1 MRCSVGAYL
10 LICLLPLAAWG
21 QRTRP
26 VSTDESVTAS
36 DALIRVQEL
45 SDAGNDSEA
54 VRVLQL
60 LLEQEGDRLLP
71 DSKDE
76 EVFVPVRR
84 VVHRLL
90 LSRRELLEKYRAEE
104 SARASQLLALGEFA
118 QVERTRL
125 LTPAG
130 FEAALRLAQ
139 TDLENARF
147 EAARLTLEQ
156 LETHPERRVERQAAD
171 AAELALE
178 VASFLPRE
186 AVRAWA
192 ARWREDAGLPPK
204 AATPAPI
211 PAVVQDAARSVLD
224 PQPRISTDQPPRA
237 PLQEVNADSRA
248 SGGRDDQDG
257 RVAWVFPTVVG
268 DRVLVNDGERLGA
281 WDSTTLA
288 PLWRSDLAPAGA
300 LRQAPEQMF
309 ALTGLQGWSEDA
321 ATVSVGSGVAV
332 APMGNP
338 ESGQRRGDRRVQA
351 RDVATGRLLWMVDP
365 GELGQE
371 LDEAVVRGP
380 ALIEGDTVVLSVRK
394 ASAIRRTSVLFLVGL
409 DLHTGRERWTRLVGS
424 VGTNP
429 WGRAQVRPD
438 GGVVHQG
445 VVYRGDDMG
454 VLGAYE
460 VATGRPVWVRV
471 TRAARGFD
479 MNAMRSI
486 AGIPP
491 YEMQVPVVAG
501 DSIYFVEPGRERV
514 IELSLADGVI
524 RAARDCSAMGD
535 PRYLLAC
542 GPRLLA
548 VAPGRL
554 FSVDR
559 ASFAEGSI
567 VPLGPAISGGG
578 IRGRV
583 LVCDD
588 RVVVPV
594 SNELI
599 VLSPDGAGEVR
610 LPVPRSGNIVLATS
624 EVSGGEAHL
633 LINDTRTLSSLV
645 PWEHAERLL
654 DRRVAQSPRDPRPL
668 LTYVELLHRSGHAAR
683 VPELTDAALRV
694 LNGPAIVPDR
704 DALRERL
711 FMLLLAMARSSHDP
725 SAAGPAPII
734 TDANLLDAIIARLPA
749 CAQSPDQIAAHALEE
764 AWLRDLQGRFTQAA
778 ESLQR
783 VLLDD
788 SLAEVL
794 PTGGLRRPAG
804 QLAEDALADLLRKAG
819 PDPYAA
825 FDEEAL
831 GLADARRDS
840 ADPLVHEQ
848 IARRYP
854 VAAVAPELWKRAA
867 AAHAKAGDRV
877 KARIAA
883 GRGLTA
889 AELSVA
895 IGRADQVPVL
905 GELAATLA
913 ELATGQE
920 EQGSLFRTLRRL
932 ADEHPTLTIRGPSGS
947 VPVRDAASAAARS
960 LTERGPLPVMGSGA
974 TSGGQVLEGW
984 QPLHPMLRTGPGT
997 STDSVMMY
1005 EERTQTAALW
1015 AAALG
1020 DGRLEPVWTRRAH
1033 GAPTPLKVGV
1043 DVAYLF
1049 WPSARGGTIEA
1060 VGLDG
1065 RTKWTTP
1072 EFLSL
1077 FDSPP
1082 VYDPNDR
1089 IPTPLEG
1096 HVRPESI
1103 VVSIDADEIVLVQR
1117 TGFAAAISLDDGRA
1131 LWKKPLDLQ
1140 RVYDV
1145 SHVGGVV
1152 VVSGAVRASD
1162 GQLSAGV
1169 LTFDS
1174 RTGEPLA
1181 RLPASVLGDH
1191 PRWIRPGPGGDG
1203 IVASAEGVARFDP
1216 RTGNVKW
1223 STRSEALRASTDGWV
1238 VGGSLIVLDSELR
1251 LWQVSLEGGA
1261 VSPAPLESRAKMS
1274 LPVAGI
1280 AWEDRLVL
1288 STTQGALVVDAAGR
1302 VVGADS
1308 LDSSQL
1314 EPPLV
1319 AKDVLVTIESPE
1331 SDLGIAETAPYRM
1344 FMLEAA
1350 TGRVLTTHTL
1360 ALFEPPTS
1368 VVLLDGKV
1376 LVGQG
1381 VATLVLDCPT
1391 SAR

>member
-1 MRCSVGAYL
+1 MRWSVGACL
-10 LICLLPLAAWG
+10 LLFVLPLAAWG
-21 QRTRP
+21 QRSRP
-26 VSTDESVTAS
+26 VSTDESVIAS

-45 SDAGNDSEA
+45 SDAGNEAEA

-60 LLEQEGDRLLP
+60 LLDSEGDRLLP
-71 DSKDE
+71 EAKDQD
-76 EVFVPVRR
+76 VFVPVRR

-90 LSRRELLEKYRAEE
+90 LSRKELIEKYRAAE
-104 SARASQLLALGEFA
+104 SARAAQLLALGEYA
-118 QVERTRL
+118 EVERTRL

-139 TDLENARF
+139 SDLENARF

-156 LETHPERRVERQAAD
+156 LEAHPERQGGRAAAD
-171 AAELALE
+171 AAGLALE

-192 ARWREDAGLPPK
+192 ARWRQDAGLPPRE
-204 AATPAPI
+204 AAAAPVPAI
-211 PAVVQDAARSVLD
+211 VQNAARSVLSE
-224 PQPRISTDQPPRA
+224 QPRISTEQPPRA
-237 PLQEVNADSRA
+237 PLQEITADSRA

-288 PLWRSDLAPAGA
+288 PLWRSDVVAGSV
-300 LRQAPEQMF
+300 RPAPEQMF

-321 ATVSVGSGVAV
+321 ATVAVGSGVAV

-338 ESGQRRGDRRVQA
+338 EGGQRRGDRRVQA
-351 RDVATGRLLWMVDP
+351 REVATGRLLWMVDP
-365 GELGQE
+365 SELGQS

-429 WGRAQVRPD
+429 WGRSQVRPD

-491 YEMQVPVVAG
+491 YEMQVPVIAA
-501 DSIYFVEPGRERV
+501 DSVYFVEPGRERV
-514 IELSLADGVI
+514 IELALADGGI

-554 FSVDR
+554 FSVDL

-583 LVCDD
+583 MVCGDL
-588 RVVVPV
+588 VVVPV

-599 VLSPDGAGEVR
+599 VLSPNGAAEVR
-610 LPVPRSGNIVLATS
+610 LPVPRSGNILLATS
-624 EVSGGEAHL
+624 EVSEGQPHL

-654 DRRVAQSPRDPRPL
+654 RRRVAMAPRDPRPL

-683 VPELTDAALRV
+683 VPELADSALRV
-694 LNGPAIVPDR
+694 LSGPDIIRDA

-711 FMLLLAMARSSHDP
+711 FMLLLAMARSAHDP
-725 SAAGPAPII
+725 SLAGPAPII

-764 AWLRDLQGRFTQAA
+764 AWLRDLQGRFAQAA

-794 PTGGLRRPAG
+794 PTGGQRRPAG
-804 QLAEDALADLLRKAG
+804 QLAAEALADLLRKAG
-819 PDPYAA
+819 PAPYAA

-840 ADPLVHEQ
+840 TDPLAHQQV
-848 IARRYP
+848 AGRYP
-854 VAAVAPELWKRAA
+854 VAAVAPELWRRAA
-867 AAHAKAGDRV
+867 EAHAKAGDRV

-883 GRGLTA
+883 GRGLAA

-895 IGRADQVPVL
+895 VGRPDQVPVL

-913 ELATGQE
+913 GLATGVD
-920 EQGSLFRTLRRL
+920 EQGALFRTLSRL
-932 ADEHPTLTIRGPSGS
+932 ADEHPTLTIRGTDGS
-947 VPVRDAASAAARS
+947 TRVGDAAATAARA
-960 LTERGPLPVMGSGA
+960 LADRGPLPVVGSGVK
-974 TSGGQVLEGW
+974 SGGQVLEGW
-984 QPLHPMLRTGPGT
+984 QPLHAMLRSGPAT
-997 STDSVMMY
+997 STDCLMMY

-1015 AAALG
+1015 GATLG
-1020 DGRLEPVWTRRAH
+1020 DGRLAPVWTRRAR
-1033 GAPTPLKVGV
+1033 GAPTPLKVGL
-1043 DVAYLF
+1043 DIAYLF

-1060 VGLDG
+1060 IGLDG
-1065 RTKWTTP
+1065 RTRWTTP

-1117 TGFAAAISLDDGRA
+1117 TGFAAAISLADGRA

-1145 SHVGGVV
+1145 SHVEGVV
-1152 VVSGAVRASD
+1152 VVSGAVRAAD

-1174 RTGEPLA
+1174 RTGESLA

-1191 PRWIRPGPGGDG
+1191 PRWIRPGPQGDG
-1203 IVASAEGVARFDP
+1203 IVASAEGIARFDP
-1216 RTGNVKW
+1216 RTGNVRW
-1223 STRSEALRASTDGWV
+1223 STRTEALRASTDGWV
-1238 VGGSLIVLDSELR
+1238 VGGSLVVLDAELR

-1261 VSPAPLESRAKMS
+1261 VSAAPLESRAKMS
-1274 LPVAGI
+1274 LPVAGV
-1280 AWEDRLVL
+1280 AWADRLVL
-1288 STTQGALVVDAAGR
+1288 STTQGALVVDGEGR
-1302 VVGADS
+1302 VVGADA

-1331 SDLGIAETAPYRM
+1331 SDLGIADAAPYRM

-1360 ALFEPPTS
+1360 SLFEPPTS

-1391 SAR
+1391 SGR

>member
-1 MRCSVGAYL
+1 MRWSVGAYL
-10 LICLLPLAAWG
+10 LLCLLPLAAWG

-45 SDAGNDSEA
+45 SDAGNASEA
-54 VRVLQL
+54 VRVLQIL
-60 LLEQEGDRLLP
+60 LDQEGERLLP
-71 DSKDE
+71 ESKDQD
-76 EVFVPVRR
+76 VFVPVRR

-90 LSRRELLEKYRAEE
+90 ISNKALLEKYRASE
-104 SARASQLLALGEFA
+104 SARAAQLLALGEFA
-118 QVERTRL
+118 EVERTRL

-156 LETHPERRVERQAAD
+156 LESHPDRQGARAAAD
-171 AAELALE
+171 AAGLALE
-178 VASFLPRE
+178 VASFLPR
-186 AVRAWA
+186 ADVRARA
-192 ARWREDAGLPPK
+192 ARWQNDAGLPPRES
-204 AATPAPI
+204 APAPV
-211 PAVVQDAARSVLD
+211 PAVVLNAARGVLD
-224 PQPRISTDQPPRA
+224 AQPRLAVTEPPRV

-248 SGGRDDQDG
+248 SGGREDQDG

-288 PLWRSDLAPAGA
+288 PLWRSDLAPSGSA
-300 LRQAPEQMF
+300 RQGPEQMF

-338 ESGQRRGDRRVQA
+338 EGGQRRGDRRVQA

-365 GELGQE
+365 GELGPE

-380 ALIEGDTVVLSVRK
+380 ALIDGDTVVLSVRK

-438 GGVVHQG
+438 GGTVHQG

-460 VATGRPVWVRV
+460 VATGRPVWVRI

-501 DSIYFVEPGRERV
+501 ESIYFVEPGRERV
-514 IELSLADGVI
+514 IELSLATGGI

-542 GPRLLA
+542 GPRLIA

-554 FSVDR
+554 YSVDL
-559 ASFAEGSI
+559 ASFAEGTI
-567 VPLGPAISGGG
+567 VPLGTAVSGGG

-583 LVCDD
+583 LVCHD

-599 VLSPDGAGEVR
+599 VLSPDGADEVR
-610 LPVPRSGNIVLATS
+610 LPVPRSGNIVLASS
-624 EVSGGEAHL
+624 EVCEGEAHL

-645 PWEHAERLL
+645 PWDHAERLL
-654 DRRVAQSPRDPRPL
+654 NRRVAQAPKDPRPL
-668 LTYVELLHRSGHAAR
+668 LTYVELVHRSGHADR
-683 VPELTDAALRV
+683 VPQLADTALRV
-694 LNGPAIVPDR
+694 LNGPAQVRDR
-704 DALRERL
+704 DQLRERL
-711 FMLLLAMARSSHDP
+711 FMLLLTMARSAHDP
-725 SAAGPAPII
+725 TAAGPAPVI

-749 CAQSPDQIAAHALEE
+749 CAQSPDQMAAHALEE
-764 AWLRDLQGRFTQAA
+764 AWLRDLQGRFAEAA

-788 SLAEVL
+788 SLAQVL
-794 PTGGLRRPAG
+794 PTGGQRRQAG
-804 QLAEDALADLLRKAG
+804 QLAEDSLADLLRKAG
-819 PDPYAA
+819 PAPYAA

-831 GLADARRDS
+831 SLADARRDS
-840 ADPLVHEQ
+840 TDPLSHEQ

-854 VAAVAPELWKRAA
+854 VAAVAPELWRRASE
-867 AAHAKAGDRV
+867 AHAKAGDRLR
-877 KARIAA
+877 ARLAA
-883 GRGLTA
+883 GRGLAA

-895 IGRADQVPVL
+895 VGRADQASVL
-905 GELAATLA
+905 GELAGTLA
-913 ELATGQE
+913 GLATGE
-920 EQGSLFRTLRRL
+920 EERGSLFRTLRRL
-932 ADEHPTLTIRGPSGS
+932 ADEHPTLTIRGVQGS
-947 VPVRDAASAAARS
+947 TGVGDAAAAAARS
-960 LTERGPLPVMGSGA
+960 LAERGPLPVLGSSVQ
-974 TSGGQVLEGW
+974 SGGQVLEGW
-984 QPLHPMLRTGPGT
+984 QPLHPMLRAGPGT
-997 STDSVMMY
+997 STDCVMMY

-1015 AAALG
+1015 AASLG
-1020 DGRLEPVWTRRAH
+1020 DGRLAPVWTRRAR
-1033 GAPTPLKVGV
+1033 GAPTPLKVGL

-1065 RTKWTTP
+1065 RTQWTTP

-1103 VVSIDADEIVLVQR
+1103 VVSIDAEEIVLVQR
-1117 TGFAAAISLDDGRA
+1117 TGFAAAISLADGRA

-1152 VVSGAVRASD
+1152 VVSGAVRAPD

-1174 RTGEPLA
+1174 RTGDALA

-1203 IVASAEGVARFDP
+1203 LVASAEGVARFDP
-1216 RTGNVKW
+1216 RSGNVKW
-1223 STRSEALRASTDGWV
+1223 STRAEALRASTDGWV
-1238 VGGSLIVLDSELR
+1238 VGGSLIVLDSEMR
-1251 LWQVSLEGGA
+1251 LWQVALEGGA
-1261 VSPAPLESRAKMS
+1261 VSPAPLESRGKMS
-1274 LPVAGI
+1274 LPVAGV
-1280 AWEDRLVL
+1280 ASGERLVL
-1288 STTQGALVVDAAGR
+1288 STTQGALVVDGAGR

-1308 LDSSQL
+1308 LDSAQL

-1319 AKDVLVTIESPE
+1319 ARDVLVTIESPE
-1331 SDLGIAETAPYRM
+1331 SDLGIADTAPYRM
-1344 FMLEAA
+1344 FVLQAA
-1350 TGRVLTTHTL
+1350 TGKVLTTHTL
-1360 ALFEPPTS
+1360 SLFEPPTS

-1391 SAR
+1391 SGR

>member
-1 MRCSVGAYL
+1 MRWSVGAYL
-10 LICLLPLAAWG
+10 LLCLLPLAAWG

-45 SDAGNDSEA
+45 SDAGNASEA
-54 VRVLQL
+54 VRVLQML
-60 LLEQEGDRLLP
+60 LDQEGERLLP
-71 DSKDE
+71 ESKDQD
-76 EVFVPVRR
+76 VFVPVRR

-90 LSRRELLEKYRAEE
+90 LSNKELLEKYRASE
-104 SARASQLLALGEFA
+104 SARAAQLLALGEFA
-118 QVERTRL
+118 DVERTRL

-147 EAARLTLEQ
+147 EAARLTLAQ
-156 LETHPERRVERQAAD
+156 LEAHPERQGARAAAD
-171 AAELALE
+171 SAGLALE
-178 VASFLPRE
+178 VASFLPR
-186 AVRAWA
+186 ADVRAWA
-192 ARWREDAGLPPK
+192 ARWQHDAGLPPRES
-204 AATPAPI
+204 APAPV
-211 PAVVQDAARSVLD
+211 PAVVLNAARGVLD
-224 PQPRISTDQPPRA
+224 AQPRLSATEPPRV

-248 SGGRDDQDG
+248 SGGREDQDG

-288 PLWRSDLAPAGA
+288 PLWRSDPSLSGSS
-300 LRQAPEQMF
+300 RQAPEQMF

-338 ESGQRRGDRRVQA
+338 EGGQRRGDRRVQA

-365 GELGQE
+365 GELGPE

-380 ALIEGDTVVLSVRK
+380 ALIDGDTVVLSVRK

-438 GGVVHQG
+438 GGMVHQG

-460 VATGRPVWVRV
+460 VATGRPVWVRI

-501 DSIYFVEPGRERV
+501 ESIYFVEPGRERV
-514 IELSLADGVI
+514 IELSLATGGI

-542 GPRLLA
+542 GPRLIA

-554 FSVDR
+554 YSVDL
-559 ASFAEGSI
+559 ASFAEGTI
-567 VPLGPAISGGG
+567 VPLGTAVSGGG

-583 LVCDD
+583 LVCDN

-594 SNELI
+594 SNELL
-599 VLSPDGAGEVR
+599 VLSPDGADEVR
-610 LPVPRSGNIVLATS
+610 LPVPRSGNIVLASS
-624 EVSGGEAHL
+624 EVSEGEAHL

-645 PWEHAERLL
+645 PWDHAERLL
-654 DRRVAQSPRDPRPL
+654 NRRVAQAPRDPRPL
-668 LTYVELLHRSGHAAR
+668 LTYVELVHRSGHADR
-683 VPELTDAALRV
+683 VPQLADTALRV
-694 LNGPAIVPDR
+694 LNGPAQVQDR
-704 DALRERL
+704 DTLRERL
-711 FMLLLAMARSSHDP
+711 FMLLLTMARSAHDP
-725 SAAGPAPII
+725 TAAGPAPVI

-764 AWLRDLQGRFTQAA
+764 AWLRDLQGRFAEAA

-788 SLAEVL
+788 SLAQVL
-794 PTGGLRRPAG
+794 PTGGQRRQAG
-804 QLAEDALADLLRKAG
+804 QLAEDSLADLLRKAG
-819 PDPYAA
+819 PAPYAA

-840 ADPLVHEQ
+840 TDPLAHEQ
-848 IARRYP
+848 VARRYP
-854 VAAVAPELWKRAA
+854 VAAVAPEVWRRAA
-867 AAHAKAGDRV
+867 EAHAKAGDRL
-877 KARIAA
+877 KARLAA
-883 GRGLTA
+883 GRGLAA

-895 IGRADQVPVL
+895 VGRADQVAVL
-905 GELAATLA
+905 GELAGTLA
-913 ELATGQE
+913 GLATGE
-920 EQGSLFRTLRRL
+920 EERGSLFRTLRRL
-932 ADEHPTLTIRGPSGS
+932 ADEHPTLRIRGAQGS
-947 VPVRDAASAAARS
+947 TGVGDAAAAAARS
-960 LTERGPLPVMGSGA
+960 LAERGPLPVLGSSVL
-974 TSGGQVLEGW
+974 SGGQVLEGW
-984 QPLHPMLRTGPGT
+984 QLLHPMLRAGPGT
-997 STDSVMMY
+997 STDCVMMY

-1015 AAALG
+1015 AASLG
-1020 DGRLEPVWTRRAH
+1020 DGRLAPVWTRRAR
-1033 GAPTPLKVGV
+1033 GAPTPLKVGL

-1065 RTKWTTP
+1065 RTRWTTP

-1103 VVSIDADEIVLVQR
+1103 VVSIDAEEIVLVQR
-1117 TGFAAAISLDDGRA
+1117 TGFAAAISLADGRA

-1152 VVSGAVRASD
+1152 VVSGAVRAPD

-1203 IVASAEGVARFDP
+1203 LVASAEGVARFDP
-1216 RTGNVKW
+1216 RSGIVKW
-1223 STRSEALRASTDGWV
+1223 STRAEALRASTDGWV
-1238 VGGSLIVLDSELR
+1238 VGGSLIVLDSEMR
-1251 LWQVSLEGGA
+1251 LWQVALEGGA
-1261 VSPAPLESRAKMS
+1261 VSPAPLESRGKMS
-1274 LPVAGI
+1274 LPVAGM
-1280 AWEDRLVL
+1280 ATDERLVL
-1288 STTQGALVVDAAGR
+1288 STTQGALVVDGAGR

-1308 LDSSQL
+1308 LDSAQL

-1319 AKDVLVTIESPE
+1319 ARDVLVTIESPE
-1331 SDLGIAETAPYRM
+1331 SDLGIADTAPYRM
-1344 FMLEAA
+1344 FVLQAA
-1350 TGRVLTTHTL
+1350 TGKVLTTHTL
-1360 ALFEPPTS
+1360 SLFEPPTS

-1391 SAR
+1391 SGR